1 MNITLSSTGKE
12 LAEIGLAIHHLVDK
26 LPLTMRSKK
35 SKGIRIEDGKVL
47 EYDYTG
53 PGLEKVLKTGK
64 IFKGTPEAGPYAG
77 TPVVVVPL
85 KDEGQVICAIGLVDI
100 TQGLFSDMVEISRR
114 PEEIKKDVTR
124 GEFY

>member
-12 LAEIGLAIHHLVDK
+12 LAEIGLSIHQLVDK
-26 LPLTMRSKK
+26 LPLTMRSKE
-35 SKGIRIEDGKVL
+35 SRGIRIEDGKVL

-53 PGLEKVLKTGK
+53 PALEEVLSTGK
-64 IFKGTPEAGPYAG
+64 IFKGTPDKGPYAG

-114 PEEIKKDVTR
+114 PEEVKKDVTR